1 MNPLPNSPLRPEP
14 GKHHPLTITL
24 HWGTVVCI
32 VVAVAAVLFREVIE
46 DKFWRHLLIDAHRQL
61 GLLVLFSVAVR
72 LGIRL
77 RYGMADHMGGLPRLM
92 RWAATGA
99 HWGLYALLV
108 GLPLLGWASTNA
120 HNLQVHFIG
129 LIYFPA
135 LVGVDSELADQLS
148 DNHLLA
154 AWALLGLVTL
164 HTAAAFYHHY
174 IRRDRVLW
182 AMLPGPAE
190 AVPAPAEPAK
200 PVRGKAELIG

>member
-1 MNPLPNSPLRPEP
+1 MNTLPNSPLRSAP

-32 VVAVAAVLFREVIE
+32 VVAVAAVLLREVIE
-46 DKFWRHLLIDAHRQL
+46 DKFWRHLLIDSHRQL

-77 RYGMADHMGGLPRLM
+77 RYGMSDHMGGLPRPM

-99 HWGLYALLV
+99 HWSLYALLV

-135 LVGVDSELADQLS
+135 LVGADSELADQLS

-154 AWALLGLVTL
+154 AWGLLGLVTL
-164 HTAAAFYHHY
+164 HAAAAFYHHY
-174 IRRDRVLW
+174 MRRDRVLW
-182 AMLPGPAE
+182 AMLPGPIDAR
-190 AVPAPAEPAK
+190 PAQTEEAK